1 MNPILLD
8 FLKKTLVTGIIS
20 GCVYLFFESP
30 VTTTSPLATQKVPT
44 GTPTGRGSF
53 REAIGTSTG
62 APVLKGDKPPSGWSN
77 ALGHQGVEK
86 ITHREELQLILLDE
100 ETEEE
105 NPNLIY
111 PTLRKEK

>member
-8 FLKKTLVTGIIS
+8 LLKKTLVTGIIS

-30 VTTTSPLATQKVPT
+30 VTTSD
-44 GTPTGRGSF
+44 PTGRGSF
-53 REAIGTSTG
+53 REAIRTSPG
-62 APVLKGDKPPSGWSN
+62 APVIKGDNPPPATQGWSN

-86 ITHREELQLILLDE
+86 ITHREELQLELLDE
-100 ETEEE
+100 ETKEE

-111 PTLRKEK
+111 PPLKKQN

>member
-8 FLKKTLVTGIIS
+8 LLKKTLVTGIIS

-30 VTTTSPLATQKVPT
+30 VTTSPLATQTMPT

-53 REAIGTSTG
+53 TEAIGTSTG
-62 APVLKGDKPPSGWSN
+62 APVLK
-77 ALGHQGVEK
+77 GVEK
-86 ITHREELQLILLDE
+86 ITHREELQLILLDD
-100 ETEEE
+100 TEEE

-111 PTLRKEK
+111 PPLRKQN

>member
-8 FLKKTLVTGIIS
+8 LLKKTLVTGIIS

-30 VTTTSPLATQKVPT
+30 VASP
-44 GTPTGRGSF
+44 GS
-53 REAIGTSTG
+53 RAEE
-62 APVLKGDKPPSGWSN
+62 PEPEPPYNLRPRPAKSG
-77 ALGHQGVEK
+77 GVEK

-100 ETEEE
+100 ETKEE

-111 PTLRKEK
+111 PTLRKEN

>member
-8 FLKKTLVTGIIS
+8 LLKKTLVTGIIS

-30 VTTTSPLATQKVPT
+30 VASPES
-44 GTPTGRGSF
+44 GS
-53 REAIGTSTG
+53 RADE
-62 APVLKGDKPPSGWSN
+62 PEPPYNLRPRPAKSG
-77 ALGHQGVEK
+77 GVEK
-86 ITHREELQLILLDE
+86 ITHREELQLELLDE

-111 PTLRKEK
+111 PPLRKQN